1 MLLGR
6 ESECEAVNR
15 LLHAAGESRSGTL
28 VVRGDAG
35 IGKTALLQY
44 ALQQADGM
52 RVLTGA
58 GVEAESELPFA
69 GLHQLLWPLLDRAG
83 ELPDVQSAAL
93 RGAFGLSDEGVKDRF
108 LVSVAVLSLLTAAAD
123 AQPLLCVVDDAH
135 WLDGASA
142 EALVFVARRLQADP
156 IAVLIGAREGDAR
169 QFDAHGLPEL
179 RLTGLSNAD
188 AAELLDSALPAVV
201 REDLVGA
208 SGGNPLALLELPV
221 ALTDDERTGRAPL
234 RLDLPL
240 NERIERA
247 FMVRVE
253 PLGDDARRL
262 LVLAA
267 ADDSGD
273 VGTLL
278 RASERLGFGP
288 DALDVAER
296 AGLLTADGPR
306 LRFRH
311 PLVRSAVYRAAGFAE
326 RRAAHEALAAVLE
339 DGADVDRR
347 AWHRAAAATA
357 PDDDAAQALVLT
369 ADHAASRGGHTAAA
383 RALERAAELDSDP
396 ERRAEHLVA
405 AAVSSAMAGR
415 FSHAVSLLDRAEP
428 DLRDP
433 MVRGT
438 AARVRG
444 MLSMAIG
451 RPADAYLL
459 LADAARTLLPAD
471 RPAGLGLLMRACMAA
486 AVSGEPDAIHRMLAE
501 LDTEPR
507 SAAELFP
514 SRLMNGISKLI
525 AGDAAAGAA
534 SIEEALA
541 LADDLEILEQVQQA
555 GGGAIFVGD
564 WGRARRYFD
573 RAILMARDRGA
584 AAVLLET
591 LGLRAVIALWERR
604 LADAA
609 ADADEAVRLADDIG
623 AGNARAVPVTVLA
636 WLAGLR
642 GDEEQC
648 RGHADAVLALAIER
662 GLALPAGLATWALA
676 QLDLAAG
683 RWNEALLRLT
693 AIEEVRPGFG
703 HPFLPVLSS
712 WDRVEAAVLAGHPDV
727 AERALA
733 RFAPWAAVAA
743 APWAAP
749 VLADCRALA
758 APADEAD
765 AHFEAAIGCV
775 DRAGPL
781 DRARIHLHYGE
792 YLRRERRR
800 IDARLHLRAAV
811 EGFESLGAA
820 PWAERALRE
829 LRATGEK
836 ARKRNVSPLAELT
849 PQELQ
854 VARLVGDGATNKEVA
869 SQLFVSPKT
878 VEYHLRKVFAKLGIS
893 SRMALVGLELDEAA
907 RAPA

>member
-1 MLLGR
+1 
-6 ESECEAVNR
+6 
-15 LLHAAGESRSGTL
+15 
-28 VVRGDAG
+28 
-35 IGKTALLQY
+35 
-44 ALQQADGM
+44 
-52 RVLTGA
+52 
-58 GVEAESELPFA
+58 
-69 GLHQLLWPLLDRAG
+69 
-83 ELPDVQSAAL
+83 
-93 RGAFGLSDEGVKDRF
+93 
-108 LVSVAVLSLLTAAAD
+108 
-123 AQPLLCVVDDAH
+123 
-135 WLDGASA
+135 
-142 EALVFVARRLQADP
+142 VFVARRLQADP

-179 RLTGLSNAD
+179 RLAGLSHAE
-188 AAELLDSALPAVV
+188 AAALLDSTLPAVV
-201 REDLVGA
+201 RDDLVGA
-208 SGGNPLALLELPV
+208 TGGNPLALLELPV

-296 AGLLTADGPR
+296 AGLLTAQGTR

-339 DGADVDRR
+339 DDADVDRR

-357 PDDDAAQALVLT
+357 PDDDAAEALVRT
-369 ADHAASRGGHTAAA
+369 ADHAAARGGHTAAA

-428 DLRDP
+428 ELRDP

-444 MLSMAIG
+444 MLSMAVG
-451 RPADAYLL
+451 RPADAHRL

-507 SAAELFP
+507 SDAERFP
-514 SRLMNGISKLI
+514 SRLMNGISRLI
-525 AGDAAAGAA
+525 AGDAAGGAA
-534 SIEEALA
+534 SVEEALA

-584 AAVLLET
+584 VAVLLET

-642 GDEEQC
+642 GDEEAC
-648 RGHADAVLALAIER
+648 RGHADAVLALAIDR

-676 QLDLAAG
+676 QLDLSAG
-683 RWNEALLRLT
+683 RWSEALLRLT

-712 WDRVEAAVLAGHPDV
+712 WDRVEAAVLAGRPDV

-765 AHFEAAIGCV
+765 AHFEAAIGAV

-800 IDARLHLRAAV
+800 VDARAHLRAAF
-811 EGFESLGAA
+811 EGFEWLDAG

-836 ARKRNVSPLAELT
+836 ARKRNVSPLAGLT

-869 SQLFVSPKT
+869 SRLFVSPKT
-878 VEYHLRKVFAKLGIS
+878 VEYHLRKVFAKLGVS
-893 SRMALVGLELDEAA
+893 SRMELVGLELEGAA
-907 RAPA
+907 RLPA